1 MGGLVGPLV
10 MGWSQAHFGSY
21 TRALWA
27 LAFLELLFAG
37 CLVWVRHELTRRA
50 DRAEKQPQQP
60 QQQQQQQQ
68 QQSQR
73 GDTVSTT
80 I

>member
-10 MGWSQAHFGSY
+10 MGWSQTHFGSY

-37 CLVWVRHELTRRA
+37 CLVWVRYELTRRA
-50 DRAEKQPQQP
+50 DRAEKQLPPSQSQP
-60 QQQQQQQQ
+60 QSL

>member
-1 MGGLVGPLV
+1 

-50 DRAEKQPQQP
+50 DRAEKQPPPLPSQAPP
-60 QQQQQQQQ
+60 QSQ
-68 QQSQR
+68 QQSQQQ
-73 GDTVSTT
+73 S
-80 I
+80 